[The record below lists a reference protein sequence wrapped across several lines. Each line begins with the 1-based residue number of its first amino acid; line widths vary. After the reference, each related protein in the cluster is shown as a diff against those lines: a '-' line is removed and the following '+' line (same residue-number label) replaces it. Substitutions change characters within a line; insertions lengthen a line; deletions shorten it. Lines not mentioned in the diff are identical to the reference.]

1 MLFGEYLAA
10 VVVAL
15 MYAGGQY
22 LESFAEGRASR
33 EMTALLARL
42 PRSALRYRDG
52 RLEEVA
58 LEAIEPGDRLLIRH
72 GEIAPVDGRVAQG
85 GAVLDQSALTGESL
99 PVRLQAG
106 EAVLSGSL
114 NAGDAFELTAS
125 RRAAES
131 TYAGIVRLI
140 EAAQR
145 AKAPMARLADRFA
158 MVFLAVTVVLAGGA
172 WLVTTDPI
180 RGLAVLVV
188 ATPCPLIL
196 AVPVAII
203 SGVSRAAKDQLN
215 AAPSFAYAGSRRT
228 DTAATAA
235 RTDTGARTTGS
246 VGPATGD
253 TARQTDRTSW
263 SASDVQAIRN
273 LKVSLPQAIDT
284 AEKQGQGKAIDAE
297 FKRDGTAGQYEIKVL
312 SDNGN
317 KLVEYKVDGNSG
329 QVTGTDNQPIEK
341 YFTRLKPA
349 DIANARTSLK
359 QALATAEKQ
368 ANGKAIDAEVEREGS
383 GVQYRVTVASGDRT
397 QDVRIDGNGQVV
409 SR

>member
-1 MLFGEYLAA
+1 MTPESLSALQKVMRPTLLAVALVGLGVGFAALFLGAGSWSAPIWAAATAPILLALMIEIVTSLRRGEVGLDIVAALSMSAALLFGEYLAA

-106 EAVLSGSL
+106 QAVLSGSL

-203 SGVSRAAKDQLN
+203 SGVSRAAKIGVLIKGVNDAPAL
-215 AAPSFAYAGSRRT
+215 AAADLGVAMGARGAGSLGRSGGCRDSWWTASTAFSQPWPLPCGRAGALQSVCDRSRLGRR
-228 DTAATAA
+228 
-235 RTDTGARTTGS
+235 S
-246 VGPATGD
+246 PAHP
-253 TARQTDRTSW
+253 RP
-263 SASDVQAIRN
+263 
-273 LKVSLPQAIDT
+273 L
-284 AEKQGQGKAIDAE
+284 
-297 FKRDGTAGQYEIKVL
+297 
-312 SDNGN
+312 
-317 KLVEYKVDGNSG
+317 
-329 QVTGTDNQPIEK
+329 
-341 YFTRLKPA
+341 
-349 DIANARTSLK
+349 
-359 QALATAEKQ
+359 
-368 ANGKAIDAEVEREGS
+368 
-383 GVQYRVTVASGDRT
+383 
-397 QDVRIDGNGQVV
+397 
-409 SR
+409 